1 MRKEFEYFK
10 LDIDMSSAF
19 DTINRQMVLNVLA
32 DAGCTDD
39 ELRLVRMLISNTR
52 IKVNVNGTISLEFE
66 SILGAFQGD
75 CLSGDLFTII
85 LAAALQ
91 VYTN

>member
-1 MRKEFEYFK
+1 MLAVVMRKEFEYYK

-19 DTINRQMVLNVLA
+19 DTIKRDVVPNVLA

-39 ELRLVRMLISNTR
+39 ELRLVRLLISNTQL
-52 IKVNVNGTISLEFE
+52 KVDVNGTLSLVFE
-66 SILGAFQGD
+66 SIIGAFQGD

-85 LAAALQ
+85 LAAA
-91 VYTN
+91 